1 MQWRPFINNSK
12 IKLYHNPRCS
22 KSRKALELLSSQNVE
37 FEIVKYLEVGI
48 LQKDLEYILKNL
60 KFDKNSIV
68 RKNEQTFKD
77 LNIDVNE
84 SSIDELIKFIVE
96 NPIIIERPLAI
107 KYQGDEL
114 NDAIIGRPPE
124 MLLKLLN

>member
-1 MQWRPFINNSK
+1 
-12 IKLYHNPRCS
+12 
-22 KSRKALELLSSQNVE
+22 
-37 FEIVKYLEVGI
+37 
-48 LQKDLEYILKNL
+48 
-60 KFDKNSIV
+60 
-68 RKNEQTFKD
+68 
-77 LNIDVNE
+77 VNE

-124 MLLKLLN
+124 MILKLLN

>member
-1 MQWRPFINNSK
+1 M
-12 IKLYHNPRCS
+12 
-22 KSRKALELLSSQNVE
+22 
-37 FEIVKYLEVGI
+37 
-48 LQKDLEYILKNL
+48 
-60 KFDKNSIV
+60 
-68 RKNEQTFKD
+68 NET
-77 LNIDVNE
+77 
-84 SSIDELIKFIVE
+84 SIDQLIKFIVE

>member
-1 MQWRPFINNSK
+1 M
-12 IKLYHNPRCS
+12 KLYHNPRCS
-22 KSRKALELLSSQNVE
+22 KSRKALELLSSHDVK

-68 RKNEQTFKD
+68 RKNEQKFKD

>member
-1 MQWRPFINNSK
+1 M
-12 IKLYHNPRCS
+12 KLYHNPRCS
-22 KSRKALELLSSQNVE
+22 KSRKALELLSSQNVK

-84 SSIDELIKFIVE
+84 TSIDQLIKFIVE

>member
-1 MQWRPFINNSK
+1 M
-12 IKLYHNPRCS
+12 
-22 KSRKALELLSSQNVE
+22 
-37 FEIVKYLEVGI
+37 
-48 LQKDLEYILKNL
+48 LKNL

-68 RKNEQTFKD
+68 RKNEQAFKD

-107 KYQGDEL
+107 KYQDNEL

-124 MLLKLLN
+124 VLLKLLN

>member
-1 MQWRPFINNSK
+1 MPPRYIK
-12 IKLYHNPRCS
+12 IKLYHNARCS
-22 KSRKALELLSSQNVE
+22 KSRKALELLSSQNIK

-48 LQKDLEYILKNL
+48 LKKDLEYILKKL

-68 RKNEQTFKD
+68 RKSEQTFKN
-77 LNIDVNE
+77 LNINVNE
-84 SSIDELIKFIVE
+84 SSIDEIIKFIVE

-107 KYQGDEL
+107 KYQYNEL

-124 MLLKLLN
+124 MILKLLN

>member
-1 MQWRPFINNSK
+1 M
-12 IKLYHNPRCS
+12 
-22 KSRKALELLSSQNVE
+22 LSSQNIK

-48 LQKDLEYILKNL
+48 LKKDLEYILKKL

-68 RKNEQTFKD
+68 RKDEQTFRD
-77 LNIDVNE
+77 LNINVNE
-84 SSIDELIKFIVE
+84 SSIDEIIKFIVE

-107 KYQGDEL
+107 KYQYNEL

-124 MLLKLLN
+124 MILKLLN